1 MPIIISHP
9 ETNPKIREVEDEI
22 AAKKEQLAELIANE
36 KGRIIPDYTFQDKN
50 GNDILLS
57 DIFGDKEELI
67 IVFYMGI
74 HCKYCTLWGDNYNG
88 IAKPLSDRASFV
100 VVSNET
106 PQQQQKIRKDRG
118 WTFDMFSRKDNSF
131 GEDLGYVRKSE
142 DNCSKKGDPMP
153 GVASFRKKENEIY
166 VHHRSY
172 FGPGDNY
179 CNMWDFVSILPKGI
193 NNWQPKYTY

>member
-1 MPIIISHP
+1 MPLIISHP
-9 ETNPKIREVEDEI
+9 ETNPEIRRIENEI
-22 AAKKEQLAELIANE
+22 AAKKEILAKLISKE
-36 KGRIIPDYTFQDKN
+36 KGTPIKEYSFLDTN
-50 GNDILLS
+50 NNSMLLS
-57 DIFGDKEELI
+57 ELFKDKDELI

-88 IAKPLSDRASFV
+88 ITAPLKDRAAFA

-106 PQQQQKIRKDRG
+106 PEKQTETKKSRN
-118 WTFDMFSRKDNSF
+118 WNFDMFSRSKNQF
-131 GEDLGYVRKSE
+131 AEDLGFVGDKGNPLPGIASFI
-142 DNCSKKGDPMP
+142 KKG
-153 GVASFRKKENEIY
+153 NEIY

>member
-1 MPIIISHP
+1 MPLIISHP
-9 ETNPKIREVEDEI
+9 ETNPKIRKVEDEI
-22 AAKKEQLAELIANE
+22 SAKKEELAKLIAVE
-36 KGRIIPDYTFQDKN
+36 KGTIITDYTFQDKS

-57 DIFGDKEELI
+57 DMFREKEELI

-88 IAKPLSDRASFV
+88 IAKPLSDRAAFV

-106 PQQQQKIRKDRG
+106 PQQQQKIRKDRS
-118 WTFDMFSRKDNSF
+118 WNFDMFSRKNNSF
-131 GEDLGYVRKSE
+131 GEDLGFVGE
-142 DNCSKKGDPMP
+142 EENPLPGVATFSKKGD
-153 GVASFRKKENEIY
+153 EIY

>member
-1 MPIIISHP
+1 MPLIISHP
-9 ETNPKIREVEDEI
+9 ETNPKIRKIEDEI
-22 AAKKEQLAELIANE
+22 AAKKEEVAKLIGKE
-36 KGRIIPDYTFQDKN
+36 KGTAITDYTFQNKD
-50 GNDILLS
+50 GDDISLS
-57 DIFGDKEELI
+57 DIFGEKEELI

-88 IAKPLSDRASFV
+88 IAKPLSDRSSFV
-100 VVSNET
+100 VISNET
-106 PQQQQKIRKDRG
+106 PEEQNIIKKDRA
-118 WTFDMFSRKDNSF
+118 WTFDMFSRKNNSF
-131 GEDLGYVRKSE
+131 AEDLGFVGE
-142 DNCSKKGDPMP
+142 KGNPLP
-153 GVASFRKKENEIY
+153 GVASFRKKGNELY

>member
-1 MPIIISHP
+1 MPLIISHP
-9 ETNPKIREVEDEI
+9 ETNPKIRKAEDEI
-22 AAKKEQLAELIANE
+22 AAKKEQLAELIASE
-36 KGRIIPDYTFQDKN
+36 KGKLIPNYTFQDKN

-88 IAKPLSDRASFV
+88 IAKPLLDRTAFA

-106 PQQQQKIRKDRG
+106 PQQQQKIRSDRA
-118 WTFDMFSRKDNSF
+118 WIFDMFSRKDNSF
-131 GEDLGYVRKSE
+131 GEDLGFVGE
-142 DNCSKKGDPMP
+142 EGNPLP
-153 GVASFRKKENEIY
+153 GVASFRKKNEIY

-179 CNMWDFVSILPKGI
+179 CNMWDFVSILPKGV

>member
-1 MPIIISHP
+1 MPLIISHP
-9 ETNPKIREVEDEI
+9 STNPEIRKIEDEI
-22 AAKKEQLAELIANE
+22 AAKKEQVAKLIAVE
-36 KGRIIPDYTFQDKN
+36 KGKIITDYTFQNKS

-57 DIFGDKEELI
+57 KIFGDNAELI
-67 IVFYMGI
+67 IIFYMGI

-88 IAKPLSDRASFV
+88 ISKPLNDRAGFV

-106 PQQQQKIRKDRG
+106 PKEQQKIRKDRG
-118 WTFDMFSRKDNSF
+118 WDFDMFSRKNNF
-131 GEDLGYVRKSE
+131 FAEDLGFVGE
-142 DNCSKKGDPMP
+142 EGNPLP
-153 GVASFRKKENEIY
+153 GVASFIKKEEGIY
-166 VHHRSY
+166 LHHRSY